1 MGPRNAERTL
11 SVGTL
16 DFNLVLK
23 FQQKGRITKG
33 NSGMMMTLRYVG
45 PVDGAENRSQYSQST
60 WTFCQTLQKQQQEGR
75 AKACHSLCGTSEC
88 IT

>member
-45 PVDGAENRSQYSQST
+45 PVGGAENRSQYS
-60 WTFCQTLQKQQQEGR
+60 
-75 AKACHSLCGTSEC
+75 
-88 IT
+88 